1 MTSAA
6 DYDYELPKE
15 LIAQFPVESRA
26 DARLMVIDRQAGSI
40 DHAHVRDLADYLKR
54 GDALVFN
61 NSKVIPAAVSG
72 YRTKTR
78 GRWQG
83 LFLAADEN
91 GCWRMLCRTRGK
103 MQPGETVMM
112 TDREAR
118 DHSSLT
124 LISKL
129 DEGQWIAKPAGEA
142 TAFDLLNEIGR
153 MPLPHYIRGGQM
165 VTADFESYQTV
176 FARTPGSVAAPTA
189 GLHFTKRLLE
199 KLAKKVGLHQVTL
212 HVGMGTFRPI
222 ATDELEE
229 HQMHNEW
236 GELDDE
242 TAVALQAVRE
252 EGNRIVAVG
261 TTSVR
266 VLETA
271 ALSSERFAPWTG
283 ETNLFIRPPFRFEG
297 IGALMTN
304 FHLPRSTLLVLVRT
318 FGGDELIRYAYKVAV
333 EEQYRFYSYGDAMLI
348 L

>member
-1 MTSAA
+1 MTNAA

-26 DARLMVIDRQAGSI
+26 DARLMVVDRKAGTV
-40 DHAHVRDLADYLKR
+40 DHAHVRDLPDYLNR
-54 GDALVFN
+54 GDAIVFN
-61 NSKVIPAAVSG
+61 NSKVIPAALSG

-83 LFLAADEN
+83 LFLDSDEN
-91 GCWRMLCRTRGK
+91 GLWRMLCRTRGK
-103 MQPGETVMM
+103 MEEGETVML

-118 DHSSLT
+118 DHSLLT
-124 LISKL
+124 LVSKL
-129 DEGQWIAKPAGEA
+129 DGGQWVAKPAGEG
-142 TAFDLLNEIGR
+142 TAFDLLSEIGR

-165 VTADFESYQTV
+165 VTADFDSYQTV
-176 FARTPGSVAAPTA
+176 YARKPGSVAAPTA
-189 GLHFTKRLLE
+189 GLHFTKPLLE
-199 KLAKKVGLHQVTL
+199 KLKKKFGLHQVTL

-222 ATDELEE
+222 GTENLEE
-229 HQMHNEW
+229 HTMHSEW
-236 GELDDE
+236 GELDEE
-242 TAVALQAVRE
+242 TAVALQATRE

-266 VLETA
+266 VLETV
-271 ALSSERFAPWTG
+271 ALSGSFSPWTG

-297 IGALMTN
+297 VDALMTN